1 MLHFQM
7 KSYRHICF
15 LILTILGQTLFSQ
28 TQTKFFTLKAL
39 GLKIGKLEAA
49 HLKKDNIDIYVAHSM
64 IDFITVKADVKTEAI
79 YQNDILIKATV
90 NTIING
96 QSYVSRTVWKK
107 DHYDIDC
114 HTRKYNYRDT
124 TLTQPIHWSAGRLYF
139 EIPKKGDGVYTET
152 YGKMGILEEVK
163 SNGLKMTTPDSKQI
177 YYYDA
182 DYTKLLKIEVINS
195 TKNFEMIPD
204 KKVIQ

>member
-1 MLHFQM
+1 MLN
-7 KSYRHICF
+7 SG
-15 LILTILGQTLFSQ
+15 LSFSQ
-28 TQTKFFTLKAL
+28 AKTFTIKAL

-49 HLKKDNIDIYVAHSM
+49 HVKKDHIDVFIAHTV
-64 IDFITVKADVKTEAI
+64 IDFITIKADVKTESI
-79 YQNDILIKATV
+79 YQNGMLIKAYV

-96 QSYVSRTVWKK
+96 QSYVSNTLWKK

-114 HTRKYNYRDT
+114 HARKYNYKDT

-152 YGKMGILEEVK
+152 YGKMGILEEIK
-163 SNGLKMTTPDSKQI
+163 ENGLKMTTPDSKQI
-177 YYYDA
+177 YYYNA
-182 DYTKLLKIEVINS
+182 DYSKLLKIEVINS

-204 KKVIQ
+204 K